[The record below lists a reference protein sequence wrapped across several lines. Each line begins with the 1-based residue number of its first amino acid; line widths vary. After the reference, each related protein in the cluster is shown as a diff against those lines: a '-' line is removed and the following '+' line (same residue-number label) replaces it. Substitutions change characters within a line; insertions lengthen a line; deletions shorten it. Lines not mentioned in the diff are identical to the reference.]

1 MINQEDSKTFHTWTM
16 LSLIYKFYNFQF
28 MQFANLK
35 EAVNLLLIFKVFTL
49 RPPVKHLAF
58 YFIKIK

>member
-1 MINQEDSKTFHTWTM
+1 
-16 LSLIYKFYNFQF
+16 

-49 RPPVKHLAF
+49 RPPVKHLA
-58 YFIKIK
+58 YFIKLSDLDVR